1 MGTRPGDL
9 DPGLMLYL
17 LRQQRGEDAISNVER
32 MLNHDAGMV
41 ALTGLPNDMK
51 VVRKAAAAGND
62 AAILALKVFT
72 RSARKAIGGF
82 AWLMGG
88 LDAIV
93 FTGGIGEH
101 DAATRAEVLSGSQVL
116 INSSLNEAKGDGVRR
131 ISASDS
137 ETAVFAVTAQED
149 LVIALH
155 VKRMVRADA

>member
-1 MGTRPGDL
+1 
-9 DPGLMLYL
+9 
-17 LRQQRGEDAISNVER
+17 
-32 MLNHDAGMV
+32 MV

-51 VVRKAAAAGND
+51 AVRKAAKEDNAQTK
-62 AAILALKVFT
+62 LALKVFT
-72 RSARKAIGGF
+72 RGIRKAIGGF

-101 DAATRAEVLSGSQVL
+101 DTETRAEVLSGSEVS

-137 ETAVFAVTAQED
+137 KTAVFAVPAQED

-155 VKRMVRADA
+155 VQRMVQAEA